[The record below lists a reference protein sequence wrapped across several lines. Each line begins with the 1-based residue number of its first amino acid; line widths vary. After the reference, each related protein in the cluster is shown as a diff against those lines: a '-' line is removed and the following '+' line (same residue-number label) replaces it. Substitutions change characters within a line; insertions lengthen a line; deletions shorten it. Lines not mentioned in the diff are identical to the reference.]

1 MSSNDEDE
9 FLKKVFR
16 NLLEEVVDDSSSS
29 QDDGEEEDDEEDEE
43 VEAIERMISNAKN
56 QLNLNKDYYIYDSEY
71 LKSALHSN
79 FFKDKRSRIAAIEA
93 LRRADIYIKAGLT
106 PLIYISSDALSVYVT
121 SVEAQE
127 VKYFQ

>member
-16 NLLEEVVDDSSSS
+16 NLLEEVVDNSSSS
-29 QDDGEEEDDEEDEE
+29 QDDVEEEEDDEDD
-43 VEAIERMISNAKN
+43 VEAIERSIANAKN
-56 QLNLNKDYYIYDSEY
+56 QLNLNKDYYIYDREY

>member
-16 NLLEEVVDDSSSS
+16 NLLEEVVDNSSSS
-29 QDDGEEEDDEEDEE
+29 QDEGEEEEDNEE
-43 VEAIERMISNAKN
+43 VEAIERSIANAKN
-56 QLNLNKDYYIYDSEY
+56 QLNLNKDYYIYNCDY